1 MALPRWLSRRRLP
14 GGAGAPPTRTLYPQW
29 YGNVAVLSHAEDP
42 PALLWQLLREAAAV
56 PGRDALVLVTGRA
69 LSHPTGGAA
78 LRGAVEHATQA
89 LGARRVWVAAD
100 GLGRPQDAYAN
111 WLLRLATHVGAE
123 LLAPD
128 GPIHL
133 TPDGTRYV
141 ASGTGASGWRS
152 FRFGADPRVIANR
165 YPLPPWEVALPDR
178 PVGLPGLVAD
188 PIPAGVLLRASSV
201 AAVDRSDPAFDVP
214 VDPRGPALVLRHVGE
229 PPVEPVDL
237 AAIFV
242 GLPPRATVRI
252 EVGLLD
258 PAWAPPRPQWLDRLA
273 VALDARRDSG
283 RLAAGPQSVGRRRPA
298 GPPPALLRTG
308 WVRVDD
314 RLYRYAAEPR
324 LLAEVSATGILLR
337 ATGEYRRADLAFID
351 PAEGVLRLD
360 VAASEPLVAALCS
373 AVAMASDGLRVDRG
387 LDHPATARLAALLDG
402 RPDDAPAEGT
412 TGRRYVDQAAFAS
425 TRPAAGAPR
434 LTVPLPARVVVPAS
448 PQSAL
453 PPAVDAASGPSSLPA
468 ATATASATAA
478 TAATATASAATATA
492 ATAATASAATVPGPQ
507 PLPAPPAPVAPT
519 AQPSL
524 AHPPVITS
532 SGPDLELPSDDHPD
546 DIPSTVDE
554 LPSVAVPLPATS
566 AGEPVLESQPT
577 TGAVDRYTLAAGT
590 AVPDRDSTLAEQR
603 EFTAALGPAYTDSIT
618 TVNAALA
625 AWPALRQDIS
635 AKAKID
641 LVAVRVYF
649 GRSELGAARLNA
661 GLRAGQQPE
670 LSSYLSCLVSGLRR
684 LPPCRRAMICQGRL
698 AVPAQQL
705 YSEGATLVEPGFR
718 SVSGAGLAVEGADVD
733 YLVWSRTAR
742 QAGALAERQ
751 ELDEAVFLAGARF
764 KVLAVREGSPP
775 PAEDVAIPTT
785 AVLLREVLPG
795 EPDTS
800 GLGEADRTVLSRL
813 ERALRRRWSVAPQAL
828 TDEEAIDRLAGPPLG
843 YVERDTTTAAVPSG
857 AHS

>member
-14 GGAGAPPTRTLYPQW
+14 GGAGAPPARTLYPQW
-29 YGNVAVLSHAEDP
+29 YGNVAVVSHAEDP

-56 PGRDALVLVTGRA
+56 IGRDVLILVTGRA
-69 LSHPTGGAA
+69 LAHPMGGAA

-100 GLGRPQDAYAN
+100 GLGRPQDAYAS

-152 FRFGADPRVIANR
+152 FRFGADPRVVANR

-201 AAVDRSDPAFDVP
+201 AAVDRSDPAFEVP

-237 AAIFV
+237 AAIFA
-242 GLPPRATVRI
+242 GLPPRTTVRI
-252 EVGLLD
+252 ELGLLD

-273 VALDARRDSG
+273 VALDASRDSG
-283 RLAAGPQSVGRRRPA
+283 RLAAGPQPVGRRRPA
-298 GPPPALLRTG
+298 GTPPALLRTG
-308 WVRVDD
+308 WVRVAD
-314 RLYRYAAEPR
+314 RLYRHAVEPR

-337 ATGEYRRADLAFID
+337 AMGEYRRADLAFVD
-351 PAEGVLRLD
+351 PAEGVLRFD

-373 AVAMASDGLRVDRG
+373 AVAMAPDDLRVDRG

-402 RPDDAPAEGT
+402 RPGDASAEET
-412 TGRRYVDQAAFAS
+412 ISLLYVDQAAPAS

-448 PQSAL
+448 PQSA
-453 PPAVDAASGPSSLPA
+453 PARAVDAASGPSSLPA
-468 ATATASATAA
+468 APAPAA
-478 TAATATASAATATA
+478 PAP
-492 ATAATASAATVPGPQ
+492 VPQ
-507 PLPAPPAPVAPT
+507 PLPAPPAQGP
-519 AQPSL
+519 L
-524 AHPPVITS
+524 GHPPVITS

-566 AGEPVLESQPT
+566 GGEPAPASQPT

-661 GLRAGQQPE
+661 GLRVGQQPE

-684 LPPCRRAMICQGRL
+684 LPPCRRAMLCQGRL

-705 YSEGATLVEPGFR
+705 YAEGTTLVEPGFR

-764 KVLAVREGSPP
+764 KVLAVRQGSPP
-775 PAEDVAIPTT
+775 PSEDIAVPTT

-795 EPDTS
+795 EPDS
-800 GLGEADRTVLSRL
+800 SDLGEADRTALSRL

-843 YVERDTTTAAVPSG
+843 YVEHDTASAVPSS
-857 AHS
+857 AHL